1 MLYGL
6 MKNIMVESMV
16 AILLS
21 INVVGNTTT
30 ETKTVENID
39 NNNNTKIEEKVT
51 EEVVE
56 EEEVEEEEVE
66 KEETEKEETEKEVK
80 EEETK
85 TTEEKTEEEVIE
97 EEEEDIYE
105 WKNEVITEEIANNPN
120 FEEQYNELLNIYND
134 YNRIISYRSPNYMKE
149 QHEQVKDEWRK
160 EWVNQLY
167 AMELDENSIL
177 NELRT
182 SLISLVKLDYGYEN
196 CSDIISRIN
205 NNL

>member
-6 MKNIMVESMV
+6 IKNIMVKSMV

-21 INVVGNTTT
+21 TNVVGNTTT

-39 NNNNTKIEEKVT
+39 NNTKIEEKVT

-56 EEEVEEEEVE
+56 KEEVKQEVEEEE
-66 KEETEKEETEKEVK
+66 TEPT
-80 EEETK
+80 
-85 TTEEKTEEEVIE
+85 

-105 WKNEVITEEIANNPN
+105 WKNEIIAEEIANNPN
-120 FEEQYNELLNIYND
+120 FEEQYNELLNIYNG

-177 NELRT
+177 NELKI

-196 CSDIISRIN
+196 CSDIIYRIN

>member
-1 MLYGL
+1 MLNGL
-6 MKNIMVESMV
+6 IKNIMVKSIV
-16 AILLS
+16 TILLS
-21 INVVGNTTT
+21 TSTISNTTT
-30 ETKTVENID
+30 ETKTVKDID
-39 NNNNTKIEEKVT
+39 DDNNTKIEEKVI
-51 EEVVE
+51 E
-56 EEEVEEEEVE
+56 EEE
-66 KEETEKEETEKEVK
+66 K
-80 EEETK
+80 EEETEV
-85 TTEEKTEEEVIE
+85 TTEEEIDV
-97 EEEEDIYE
+97 EEDVYE
-105 WKNEVITEEIANNPN
+105 WENEIIAEEIANNSN

-134 YNRIISYRSPNYMKE
+134 YNRIISHRSPNYMKE

>member
-1 MLYGL
+1 MLNGL
-6 MKNIMVESMV
+6 IKNIMVKSIV
-16 AILLS
+16 TILLS
-21 INVVGNTTT
+21 TNAVGNTTT
-30 ETKTVENID
+30 ETKTVEDID
-39 NNNNTKIEEKVT
+39 NNIKIEEKVI
-51 EEVVE
+51 E
-56 EEEVEEEEVE
+56 EE
-66 KEETEKEETEKEVK
+66 K
-80 EEETK
+80 EEETEI
-85 TTEEKTEEEVIE
+85 TTEEVIE
-97 EEEEDIYE
+97 EEIDVEEDVYE
-105 WKNEVITEEIANNPN
+105 WENEIIAEEITNNSN

-134 YNRIISYRSPNYMKE
+134 YNRIISYRNPNYMKE

-177 NELRT
+177 NELKI

>member
-6 MKNIMVESMV
+6 IKNIMVKSMV

-21 INVVGNTTT
+21 TNVVGNTTT

-39 NNNNTKIEEKVT
+39 NNTKIEEKVT
-51 EEVVE
+51 EEVVKE
-56 EEEVEEEEVE
+56 EIKIEE
-66 KEETEKEETEKEVK
+66 KEEEKVIEEEK

-85 TTEEKTEEEVIE
+85 EETEITTEEVTEEEIDV
-97 EEEEDIYE
+97 EEEDVYE
-105 WKNEVITEEIANNPN
+105 WKNEIIAEEIANNPN

-177 NELRT
+177 NELKI

-196 CSDIISRIN
+196 CSDIIYRIN

>member
-1 MLYGL
+1 MLNGL
-6 MKNIMVESMV
+6 IKNIMVKSIV
-16 AILLS
+16 TILLS
-21 INVVGNTTT
+21 TSTVVNTTT
-30 ETKTVENID
+30 ETKIVEDID
-39 NNNNTKIEEKVT
+39 NDTKIEEMT
-51 EEVVE
+51 IE
-56 EEEVEEEEVE
+56 
-66 KEETEKEETEKEVK
+66 EETEMA
-80 EEETK
+80 
-85 TTEEKTEEEVIE
+85 TEEEVIE
-97 EEEEDIYE
+97 EENIYE
-105 WKNEVITEEIANNPN
+105 WNDEIIAEEIANNPN
-120 FEEQYNELLNIYND
+120 FEEQYNELMDVYNH
-134 YNRIISYRSPNYMKE
+134 YNELMGKTSPNYMKE

>member
-1 MLYGL
+1 MLNGL
-6 MKNIMVESMV
+6 IKNIMVKSIV
-16 AILLS
+16 TILLS
-21 INVVGNTTT
+21 TSTVNNTTT

-39 NNNNTKIEEKVT
+39 NNTKIEETTEEKVNEEVIEKEEEEIVEEEVT
-51 EEVVE
+51 EE
-56 EEEVEEEEVE
+56 
-66 KEETEKEETEKEVK
+66 K
-80 EEETK
+80 EEETEMS
-85 TTEEKTEEEVIE
+85 TEEV
-97 EEEEDIYE
+97 EEEDIYE
-105 WKNEVITEEIANNPN
+105 WKNETIAEEIANNPN

-160 EWVNQLY
+160 EWINQLY

-177 NELRT
+177 NELKI

-196 CSDIISRIN
+196 CSDIIYRIN

>member
-1 MLYGL
+1 MLNGL
-6 MKNIMVESMV
+6 IKNIMVKSIV
-16 AILLS
+16 TILLS
-21 INVVGNTTT
+21 TNAIGNTTT
-30 ETKTVENID
+30 ETKTVEDID
-39 NNNNTKIEEKVT
+39 NNTKIEEKVI
-51 EEVVE
+51 EE
-56 EEEVEEEEVE
+56 
-66 KEETEKEETEKEVK
+66 EVK
-80 EEETK
+80 EEIK
-85 TTEEKTEEEVIE
+85 IEEKEEEKVIE
-97 EEEEDIYE
+97 EEKEEETEITTEEVTEEEIDIEEEDVYE
-105 WKNEVITEEIANNPN
+105 WKNEIIAEEIANNPN

-177 NELRT
+177 NELKI

-196 CSDIISRIN
+196 CSDIIFRIN

>member
-6 MKNIMVESMV
+6 IKNIMVKSIV
-16 AILLS
+16 TILLS

-51 EEVVE
+51 EE
-56 EEEVEEEEVE
+56 EV
-66 KEETEKEETEKEVK
+66 EKEETEKEVK

-85 TTEEKTEEEVIE
+85 TTEETTEEEVIE
-97 EEEEDIYE
+97 EEEEDVYE
-105 WKNEVITEEIANNPN
+105 WKNEIIAEEIANNPN

-134 YNRIISYRSPNYMKE
+134 YNRIISHRSPNYMKE

-167 AMELDENSIL
+167 TMELDENSIL

>member
-39 NNNNTKIEEKVT
+39 DNNNTKIEEKVT
-51 EEVVE
+51 EEAIE
-56 EEEVEEEEVE
+56 EEEIEV
-66 KEETEKEETEKEVK
+66 
-80 EEETK
+80 
-85 TTEEKTEEEVIE
+85 
-97 EEEEDIYE
+97 EEDIYE
-105 WKNEVITEEIANNPN
+105 WKNEIIAEEIANNPN

-134 YNRIISYRSPNYMKE
+134 YNRIISHRSPNYMKE